1 MLSTAED
8 LKAVHSAQS
17 VAALYR
23 TARDKE
29 SNLSNAPQC
38 DAESCIPRKKAA
50 GQFSFPGSGSNTGLA
65 IPAKLRKEGSI
76 IRVCRDCSAI
86 AQSKGVSIVPLG
98 TPIISIQEDSE
109 GTRLEAKAAIS
120 KLPYMHRNPAV

>member
-1 MLSTAED
+1 LSTAEE

-38 DAESCIPRKKAA
+38 DVDSCIPKRKAA
-50 GQFSFPGSGSNTGLA
+50 GQFSFSSNVANIGLV
-65 IPAKLRKEGSI
+65 IPAKLKKDGAI
-76 IRVCRDCSAI
+76 IRVCRDCSNI
-86 AQSKGVSIVPLG
+86 AQSKGLSIVPLG